1 MKGAPDQVR
10 FSSLGRSLQKTEP
23 TPWPFPLSA
32 IRLGK
37 ESEEFEWPRK
47 PTRVVRGLQRRAHLE
62 RLPAIAAEDR
72 GAFGGRKLERGAGA
86 HELIAPLATE
96 HLEQARRNDVADP
109 VAERRLPREV
119 GRENADVLGAQID
132 EQTLTDDEDALCR
145 GADLREKRAAPGDVG
160 EIHRNALENAARV
173 LSRERLLLIR
183 EQLRQVDLDP
193 AQGRRQRHAIGAR
206 VEAGR
211 DVEYCINSRR
221 QLALDVLIEDVR
233 PHHPRP

>member
-62 RLPAIAAEDR
+62 
-72 GAFGGRKLERGAGA
+72 
-86 HELIAPLATE
+86 
-96 HLEQARRNDVADP
+96 
-109 VAERRLPREV
+109 RLPREV

-193 AQGRRQRHAIGAR
+193 AQG
-206 VEAGR
+206 
-211 DVEYCINSRR
+211 
-221 QLALDVLIEDVR
+221 
-233 PHHPRP
+233 